1 MNLKRKRELLPL
13 SQIFVNVDIER
24 SNLYFI
30 FPRINCDIRSI
41 DFQTNVNKK
50 NSPQALFRKFEKL
63 ELKKES
69 EDQDTN
75 HAKIR
80 KSKHISQP
88 ELFLNTLL
96 LKKTDNQSVLN
107 FVRDLIE
114 DTDKLNKFGR
124 PLKLTYIKSFN
135 DDKNQK
141 HEQIKVEGEQIISLV
156 LLFFL

>member
-1 MNLKRKRELLPL
+1 M
-13 SQIFVNVDIER
+13 SQVVVKVDIKR

-30 FPRINCDIRSI
+30 FPRINCDISSI

-50 NSPQALFRKFEKL
+50 PGNPEATVFRKFEKL

-69 EDQDTN
+69 DDQDTN
-75 HAKIR
+75 YAKIK

-88 ELFLNTLL
+88 ELFLNTLS

-107 FVRDLIE
+107 FVRELIE
-114 DTDKLNKFGR
+114 DTEKLNKFGR
-124 PLKLTYIKSFN
+124 PLKLTYVKSFN

-141 HEQIKVEGEQIISLV
+141 HEQIKVEGL
-156 LLFFL
+156 